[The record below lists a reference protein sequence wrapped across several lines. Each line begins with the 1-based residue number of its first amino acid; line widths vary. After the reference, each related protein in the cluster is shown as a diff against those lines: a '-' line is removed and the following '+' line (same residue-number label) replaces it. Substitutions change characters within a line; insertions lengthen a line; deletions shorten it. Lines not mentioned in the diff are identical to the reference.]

1 MEILE
6 RLTDW
11 LWSGPILFA
20 LLFTHLYMTVKLKVP
35 QRTLPLALKLSV
47 SAVDEGQHQTAVRE
61 GFRAL
66 AMTLAAT
73 LGTGNIVG
81 VSTAVV
87 LGGPG
92 AVLWCWLTGV
102 LGMATAYGECY
113 LGMLY
118 RERDEEG
125 HFHGGPMYALEK
137 GLKNHRLAV
146 VYAAC
151 VVVSAF
157 GIGAGTQSGALAG
170 AVQAAWQVDEGV
182 TGVLAALLTGLVILG
197 GVKSIGRWCE
207 RLVPVA
213 GICYIGGCLCI
224 LVLSGR
230 LILPALGLIIK
241 SAFTPMSICAGVA
254 GGGLSLSLRYG
265 VARGLFTNEAGLGTA
280 SISAATSSAPPKTQS
295 LIQMSAVFWDTV
307 VMCALTGLV
316 VVVGLLDVPVGQG
329 QPELTAHAFSLL
341 PVFGTDF
348 LAVCMV
354 AFALATLIGWSYF
367 GEEACRFLHLP
378 ALGYKLIYLFMIF
391 AGAVLPMK
399 LVWCV
404 TDLVNALLIIPSL
417 VCLYGLGNQI
427 EGP

>member
-1 MEILE
+1 
-6 RLTDW
+6 
-11 LWSGPILFA
+11 
-20 LLFTHLYMTVKLKVP
+20 
-35 QRTLPLALKLSV
+35 
-47 SAVDEGQHQTAVRE
+47 
-61 GFRAL
+61 
-66 AMTLAAT
+66 
-73 LGTGNIVG
+73 
-81 VSTAVV
+81 
-87 LGGPG
+87 
-92 AVLWCWLTGV
+92 
-102 LGMATAYGECY
+102 
-113 LGMLY
+113 
-118 RERDEEG
+118 
-125 HFHGGPMYALEK
+125 
-137 GLKNHRLAV
+137 
-146 VYAAC
+146 
-151 VVVSAF
+151 
-157 GIGAGTQSGALAG
+157 
-170 AVQAAWQVDEGV
+170 
-182 TGVLAALLTGLVILG
+182 
-197 GVKSIGRWCE
+197 
-207 RLVPVA
+207 LVPVA

-378 ALGYKLIYLFMIF
+378 ALGYKFIYLFMIF